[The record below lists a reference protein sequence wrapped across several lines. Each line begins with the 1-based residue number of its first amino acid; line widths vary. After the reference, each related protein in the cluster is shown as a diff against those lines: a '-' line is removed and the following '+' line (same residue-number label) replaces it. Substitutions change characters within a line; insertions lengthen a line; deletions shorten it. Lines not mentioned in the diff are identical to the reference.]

1 MYKFRAKSNTVLIVL
16 SFLSLLAFVAVENS
30 KVDVKQDWYAEKL
43 EAAQLSQLAA
53 NYLKNYRLEKG
64 VFVDVINDPNQ
75 TALIGQEYTLV
86 TTDRGYIEAK
96 LSATNPNFAAV
107 IVQLLK
113 DAGLNDND
121 NVAVAMT
128 GSFPGLNIS
137 VLAALKTLNLR
148 PIVISSVG
156 ASNYG
161 ANDPFFTWLDMESI
175 LNKSNIFQSRS
186 VAASIGG
193 GADLGRGLSPEGR
206 ALIVDA
212 IRRNNIEFI
221 NEKHLE
227 KSIAR
232 RMGIYEEYSGG
243 QPIKAYINVGGGIA
257 SLGNTINGKLI
268 SPGLTEYLPMKNFPV
283 RGVIIQMGQQ
293 EVPIIHL
300 LNINKLLTK
309 YGLPS
314 SPVPLPEPGV
324 GEIFIQKQYSM
335 VVTGIATLILIIVIL
350 FVYFSER
357 KHHQLGTDAIPVS
370 INKKTNPDSKSSR
383 DSRNDTD
390 DPVL

>member
-1 MYKFRAKSNTVLIVL
+1 MYKLRAKSNTVLIVL
-16 SFLSLLAFVAVENS
+16 SFLSLLAFIAVENS

-113 DAGLNDND
+113 DAGLKDKD

-148 PIVISSVG
+148 PIIISSVG

-161 ANDPFFTWLDMESI
+161 ANDPFFTWLDMEDI
-175 LNKSNIFQSRS
+175 FYKSNIFNSRS

-206 ALIVDA
+206 DLIVDA
-212 IRRNNIEFI
+212 IQRNNIEFI
-221 NEKHLE
+221 NEKYLE

-268 SPGLTEYLPMKNFPV
+268 PPGLTEYLPMKNFPV
-283 RGVIIQMGQQ
+283 RGVIVQMGQQ
-293 EVPIIHL
+293 DVPIIHL
-300 LNINKLLTK
+300 LNINQLLAK

-324 GEIFIQKQYSM
+324 GEIFVQKKYSM

-350 FVYFSER
+350 FVYFSEK
-357 KHHQLGTDAIPVS
+357 KHHQLGTDPIPVS
-370 INKKTNPDSKSSR
+370 INKKTNPESF
-383 DSRNDTD
+383 RNDDTD
-390 DPVL
+390 NLPVV